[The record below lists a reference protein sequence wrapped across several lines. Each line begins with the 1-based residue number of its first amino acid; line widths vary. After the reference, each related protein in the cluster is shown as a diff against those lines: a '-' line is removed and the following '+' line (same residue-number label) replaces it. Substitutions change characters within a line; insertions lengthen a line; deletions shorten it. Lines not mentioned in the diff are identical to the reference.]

1 MSIKVRLA
9 SDAPEERSK
18 IRVTLDGQ
26 PLTPLQLPPLA
37 PKAPEPLPA
46 RVATFW
52 FFDEDAHR
60 ASRPWRD
67 AESSW
72 KATARGRGY
81 NKEDVAGGVAPH
93 PSERALYLPRRRT
106 AHRPGCHRGGA
117 GVGVT
122 EFSGVWA
129 YYPRCGF

>member
-60 ASRPWRD
+60 ASRPCATPRVR
-67 AESSW
+67 EQLEGNGSW
-72 KATARGRGY
+72 
-81 NKEDVAGGVAPH
+81 AG
-93 PSERALYLPRRRT
+93 L
-106 AHRPGCHRGGA
+106 
-117 GVGVT
+117 
-122 EFSGVWA
+122 
-129 YYPRCGF
+129 

>member
-46 RVATFW
+46 RVAAFW

-67 AESSW
+67 AESPNEQAVREQLEGNGSW
-72 KATARGRGY
+72 
-81 NKEDVAGGVAPH
+81 AG
-93 PSERALYLPRRRT
+93 L
-106 AHRPGCHRGGA
+106 
-117 GVGVT
+117 
-122 EFSGVWA
+122 
-129 YYPRCGF
+129 